1 MTVGSLAVIKPEPEQ
16 KCCYCRHIYKCRSRR
31 TTHGKPL
38 SDRNDTINLL
48 VCRIKLEINK
58 NQSTMTLLQLFRPG
72 MVNLVASAKRRAGNT
87 YVDFDEM
94 LTEMQS
100 FAVESIIVK
109 YRIGELNPITNF
121 LFDKRNGYL
130 VKWTRWYITK
140 HKRFSARHTLAGS
153 SNFDSGGHPDEF
165 DFVDSGEGTVGY
177 DASDFGLGG
186 HGGAIGAARDYV
198 TEIALDIH
206 YANERHSLADE
217 VLDIIEDGLTL
228 NANEYRAL
236 RFCLHNA
243 NDSNDIRM
251 IDGLH
256 IHLARMMGVSR
267 PRVTRLYK
275 RGKDKIVVAIQKRR
289 YETKEEEARNQADP
303 VYAM

>member
-1 MTVGSLAVIKPEPEQ
+1 MPVGLLAIIKPEPEQ
-16 KCCYCRHIYKCRSRR
+16 KCCYCKHIHKCRSRR
-31 TTHGKPL
+31 TSHGKPL

-48 VCRIKLEINK
+48 VCRIKLSISK
-58 NQSTMTLLQLFRPG
+58 NPSTVTLLQLFRPG
-72 MVNLVASAKRRAGNT
+72 MVNLVASAKRRAGST
-87 YVDFDEM
+87 HIDFDEM

-130 VKWTRWYITK
+130 IKWTRWYVTK
-140 HKRFSARHTLAGS
+140 HKRFNARHQLASHNS
-153 SNFDSGGHPDEF
+153 SPTHDGF
-165 DFVDSGEGTVGY
+165 DFVDGGDEENYEGG
-177 DASDFGLGG
+177 SSN
-186 HGGAIGAARDYV
+186 AISSYF
-198 TEIALDIH
+198 TEVALDTH

-243 NDSNDIRM
+243 NDNNDIRM

-256 IHLARMMGVSR
+256 IHLARMMSVSR

-275 RGKDKIVVAIQKRR
+275 RGKDKIVAAIQKRR
-289 YETKEEEARNQADP
+289 YEVKEEETRNQANS

>member
-1 MTVGSLAVIKPEPEQ
+1 MTASLAVIKPEPEQ
-16 KCCYCRHIYKCRSRR
+16 KCCYCRHIFKCRSRR

-48 VCRIKLEINK
+48 VCRIKLNINK
-58 NQSTMTLLQLFRPG
+58 NQSTQTLLQLFRPG
-72 MVNLVASAKRRAGNT
+72 MVNLVASAKRRAGGT

-94 LTEMQS
+94 LMEMQS

-130 VKWTRWYITK
+130 IKWTRWYITK
-140 HKRFSARHTLAGS
+140 HKRFNSRHTLAGG
-153 SNFDSGGHPDEF
+153 NPFADGAADSDQYE
-165 DFVDSGEGTVGY
+165 FVDRGSMEDGMSSSS
-177 DASDFGLGG
+177 DAASSYLM
-186 HGGAIGAARDYV
+186 
-198 TEIALDIH
+198 EQALDTH
-206 YANERHSLADE
+206 YANERHSLTDE
-217 VLDIIEDGLTL
+217 VNEIIENGLTL

-236 RFCLHNA
+236 RFCMHNA

-275 RGKDKIVVAIQKRR
+275 RGKDKLTVAIKKRR
-289 YETKEEEARNQADP
+289 YEAEEKEARNEADQ
-303 VYAM
+303 VHSVRG

>member
-1 MTVGSLAVIKPEPEQ
+1 
-16 KCCYCRHIYKCRSRR
+16 
-31 TTHGKPL
+31 
-38 SDRNDTINLL
+38 
-48 VCRIKLEINK
+48 
-58 NQSTMTLLQLFRPG
+58 
-72 MVNLVASAKRRAGNT
+72 MVNLVASAKRRAGGT
-87 YVDFDEM
+87 HVDFDEM

-100 FAVESIIVK
+100 FAIESIIVK

-130 VKWTRWYITK
+130 IKWTRWYITK
-140 HKRFSARHTLAGS
+140 YKRFNARHQLAGGS
-153 SNFDSGGHPDEF
+153 PFSDSYSGDEY
-165 DFVDSGEGTVGY
+165 DFVDSGHDDNHMGS
-177 DASDFGLGG
+177 DAAGRGSGDL
-186 HGGAIGAARDYV
+186 ASSYL
-198 TEIALDIH
+198 TEQSLDMH

-256 IHLARMMGVSR
+256 IHLARMMSVSR

-289 YETKEEEARNQADP
+289 YETEAQEARNEA
-303 VYAM
+303 

>member
-48 VCRIKLEINK
+48 VCRVKIGITK
-58 NQSTMTLLQLFRPG
+58 NRATTTLLQLFRPG
-72 MVNLVASAKRRAGNT
+72 MVNLVASAKRRAGST
-87 YVDFDEM
+87 HIDFDEM

-130 VKWTRWYITK
+130 IKWTRWYITK
-140 HKRFSARHTLAGS
+140 HKRFNARHQLAGS
-153 SNFDSGGHPDEF
+153 HPTDSGEEF
-165 DFVDSGEGTVGY
+165 DFIDGGGDENYEGGTNNA
-177 DASDFGLGG
+177 ASSNYF
-186 HGGAIGAARDYV
+186 
-198 TEIALDIH
+198 TEIALDTH

-289 YETKEEEARNQADP
+289 YEIQEEETRNEADP
-303 VYAM
+303 VYAV

>member
-1 MTVGSLAVIKPEPEQ
+1 MTGTLAVIKPEPEQ
-16 KCCYCRHIYKCRSRR
+16 KCCYCRHIFKCRSRR

-48 VCRIKLEINK
+48 VCRIKLGISK
-58 NQSTMTLLQLFRPG
+58 DRSTQTLLQLFRPG
-72 MVNLVASAKRRAGNT
+72 MVNLVASAKRREWKSG
-87 YVDFDEM
+87 VIDFDEM

-100 FAVESIIVK
+100 FAIESIIVK

-130 VKWTRWYITK
+130 IKWSRWYITK
-140 HKRFSARHTLAGS
+140 HKRFNARHTLAGG
-153 SNFDSGGHPDEF
+153 NPFADGYNDGDEYV
-165 DFVDSGEGTVGY
+165 FVDSGHGSEYNHIGSDAYGRSVGEA
-177 DASDFGLGG
+177 ASGYLM
-186 HGGAIGAARDYV
+186 
-198 TEIALDIH
+198 EQALDTH
-206 YANERHSLADE
+206 YANERHSLTDE
-217 VLDIIEDGLTL
+217 VNEIIENGLTL

-236 RFCLHNA
+236 RFCMNNA

-275 RGKDKIVVAIQKRR
+275 RGKDKLTVAIKKRR
-289 YETKEEEARNQADP
+289 YETEEKEARNEAN
-303 VYAM
+303 